1 MAISGKKGKDGYW
14 LTPNNC
20 KPRPIPHFLAFDCE
34 TNGTDEYDEETKT
47 APGEMKCACVYGEY
61 KLYDKVHKVDL
72 TFTNRDD
79 LTAFF
84 KGLTNSKGNG
94 VVTQIVGYNL
104 AFDMWYVFDGI
115 DYDTMITVGS
125 RIIKAE
131 LDNGITM
138 FDLWNHSGQVALEE
152 WFEKLNLKEK
162 GLIKTD
168 HPELMKMPELIE
180 HCKADTRATWEVAE
194 YFKQMYN
201 DMGVSFKLTT
211 SAVAMNLF
219 VRKFHWQTW
228 GRSDEKQ
235 KSGMSMNEMERLA
248 YYGGRVEVFSRG
260 VFNIQSYDVNS
271 MYVSAMR
278 DGLLPV
284 PNESYCEYR
293 THGFEHYFY
302 AKDIKPNLMIIH
314 CRVKAPKSRVMVLP
328 YRDPVNDKLIFPW
341 GEFSGWWTSPELK
354 EALKYGYTIEKV
366 YEYILYRKPMYIL
379 KDYANFCYG
388 NRMIAKG
395 EGDEGMSSIWKLMG
409 NGLYGKFGQRNDV
422 SSGFASTA
430 PLGQE
435 GQNIMPVSA
444 YGKDMF
450 VISGIEKKDSGTSFP
465 CISAFITSYARLK
478 ILRYLKANENN
489 VVYCDTDSIKY
500 PDYDIEPDP
509 HSKRHVT
516 SKELG
521 DMKFEPEHS
530 GLYLFLKCKLYG
542 KVPLDGLNIP
552 QGYDWIKPLNTMLK
566 ISANGWKIKG
576 VGKSCEELLINL
588 SKMCMTGISRR
599 PSKLK
604 ESLRRGGLPN
614 VWHDVE
620 KTMTIIDD
628 KRLWKEGTNDS
639 EPLYVFEE
647 PL

>member
-1 MAISGKKGKDGYW
+1 MAKKGKGREGYW
-14 LTPNNC
+14 LTPNKS

-34 TNGTDEYDEETKT
+34 TNGTDEYDHETKT

-61 KLYDKVHKVDL
+61 KLYDKVYKVDL
-72 TFTNRDD
+72 TFTNRED
-79 LTAFF
+79 LTNFF

-94 VVTQIVGYNL
+94 VITQIVGYNL

-115 DYDTMITVGS
+115 DYDSMIMVGS
-125 RIIKAE
+125 RIIRAE
-131 LDNGITM
+131 LGNGIMM
-138 FDLWNHSGQVALEE
+138 FDLWNHGGQVALEE

-162 GLIKTD
+162 GLVKTD
-168 HPELMKMPELIE
+168 HPELMKLPELIE
-180 HCKADTRATWEVAE
+180 HCKADTQATWEVAE
-194 YFKQMYN
+194 YFKRMYN

-219 VRKFHWQTW
+219 IRKFHWATW
-228 GRSDEKQ
+228 GRPDEKY
-235 KSGMSMNEMERLA
+235 KNGLSLNEMERLA

-260 VFNIQSYDVNS
+260 VHNVQSYDVNS

-284 PNESYCEYR
+284 PNQSYCEYR
-293 THGFEHYFY
+293 THGFEHYFHG
-302 AKDIKPNLMIIH
+302 KGIKPNLMIVH

-354 EALKYGYTIEKV
+354 VALEYGYTIEKV
-366 YEYILYRKPMYIL
+366 YEYILYRKPMKFL
-379 KDYANFCYG
+379 AQYAEFCYS
-388 NRMIAKG
+388 NRMIAK
-395 EGDEGMSSIWKLMG
+395 EAGDEGLSTIWKLMG

-422 SSGFASTA
+422 SSGFAATA

-465 CISAFITSYARLK
+465 CVSAFITSYARLK
-478 ILRYLKANENN
+478 ILKYLKAHEDD
-489 VVYCDTDSIKY
+489 VCYCDTDSVKY
-500 PDYDIEPDP
+500 PDFDLDSDP
-509 HSKRHVT
+509 KSERHGT

-530 GLYLFLKCKLYG
+530 GLYLFLKPKLYG
-542 KVPLDGLNIP
+542 SVPTEGLNVFDD
-552 QGYDWIKPLNTMLK
+552 YDWLTPMDIHLTIPG
-566 ISANGWKIKG
+566 NGWKIKG
-576 VGKSCEELLINL
+576 LGTKCADLEIDLN
-588 SKMCMTGISRR
+588 KMSLTGTTRR

-604 ESLRRGGLPN
+604 DSLRRRKLPN
-614 VWHDVE
+614 VWTDME
-620 KTMTIIDD
+620 KKMSIIDD
-628 KRLWKEGTNDS
+628 KRVWTKGSVNS
-639 EPLYVFEE
+639 EPLHVFEE